1 MIDSNSWNACRRFGL
16 AFCLM
21 FPAVMAGG
29 CATSVPLAPPPP
41 DVRVTNM
48 WVAFAST
55 ERADLAMELQIRNV
69 SEKPVSFSGLTYFLS
84 SEGNM
89 FGTGKQPWQNTAP
102 ARVSQPI
109 TVHVPVF
116 YERLFDLVPNARR
129 GTIMPLQ
136 ARLELLAPAETG
148 GTTIV
153 TAEGRGELP
162 LPAAPAVHLEE
173 LQWLR
178 LDDDRA
184 EARLHITVQ
193 NTNHFPVELTGLSC
207 RVWLAGRTVSSVQ
220 LKDMASGHLPENAE
234 KSLEATISFVP
245 NKVRLPAN
253 QLARGRPGSYRLD
266 GTCEMRTALG
276 HLTLPFDES
285 GTAPFQAE

>member
-1 MIDSNSWNACRRFGL
+1 LNWRIGFHRIGSPAWVLIS
-16 AFCLM
+16 LM
-21 FPAVMAGG
+21 MAGG

-41 DVRVTNM
+41 DVRVSNM
-48 WVAFAST
+48 RVAFAST
-55 ERADLAMELQIRNV
+55 ERADLAIELQIRNA
-69 SEKPVSFSGLTYFLS
+69 SAKAVSFSGLTYFLA

-89 FGTGKQPWQNTAP
+89 FGTGKQPWQATAP
-102 ARVSQPI
+102 ARVSRAM

-116 YERLFDLVPNARR
+116 YERLFDLVPNAKR
-129 GTIMPLQ
+129 GTIVPLQ

-178 LDDDRA
+178 LEDDRV
-184 EARLHITVQ
+184 EARLRINVQ
-193 NTNHFPVELTGLSC
+193 NTNHFPVELMGLTC

-220 LKDMASGHLPENAE
+220 LKDVAGGHLPENAE

-245 NKVRLPAN
+245 NDVRLPAN

-276 HLTLPFDES
+276 PLTLPFDES

>member
-1 MIDSNSWNACRRFGL
+1 MNDLNSWNTRPRLGFAC
-16 AFCLM
+16 CLTVL
-21 FPAVMAGG
+21 AVMAGG

-48 WVAFAST
+48 RVAFAST
-55 ERADLAMELQIRNV
+55 ERADLAIELQMRNA
-69 SEKPVSFSGLTYFLS
+69 SDKPVSFSGITYFLS

-89 FGTGKQPWQNTAP
+89 FGTGKQPWQATAP
-102 ARVSQPI
+102 ARVSRAM

-116 YERLFDLVPNARR
+116 YERLFDLVPNAKR

-136 ARLELLAPAETG
+136 ARLELLAPADTG

-178 LDDDRA
+178 LDDDQV
-184 EARLHITVQ
+184 EARLRITVQ
-193 NTNHFPVELTGLSC
+193 NTNHFPVELTGLTC
-207 RVWLAGRTVSSVQ
+207 RVWLAGRTVSSVE
-220 LKDMASGHLPENAE
+220 LKDVAAGHLPENGE

-245 NKVRLPAN
+245 NEVRLPAN

-266 GTCEMRTALG
+266 GTCQMQTALG
-276 HLTLPFDES
+276 FLALPFDES
-285 GTAPFQAE
+285 GTAPFRAE